1 MDDNVVDIS
10 YLIEGTQE
18 QLLASISYNSNGDDL
33 RKIIFDE
40 ECRELVSRY
49 RDLQIFKVRTTVPYH
64 SQIDSPNVF

>member
-49 RDLQIFKVRTTVPYH
+49 RDLQIFKVRTYR
-64 SQIDSPNVF
+64 SISLSN